1 MKANIT
7 FGEKKVESMF
17 NDAIKE
23 PTRYMK
29 FLRGTLSDNEILI
42 LWKALNVVKNASNNG
57 LFDFKEASGC
67 ITDGSSNVWDLA
79 CDFEESLTEHYLED
93 ED

>member
-29 FLRGTLSDNEILI
+29 YLRRTLSDNEILT
-42 LWKALNVVKNASNNG
+42 LWKALNVVKNASDIG
-57 LFDFKEASGC
+57 LFNFNEASGC
-67 ITDGSSNVWDLA
+67 IADGSSNARDLV
-79 CDFEESLTEHYLED
+79 CDFEESFDL
-93 ED
+93 